1 MPTGSSRWTTDNNDV
16 YVLALVPD
24 GDLAELEGMAH
35 GMDGAAARAVA
46 EGMVAMA
53 REEAEGDARTWMAET
68 ERTVLALGAVDAET
82 VQSGEVNMDPGASD
96 RLVNAIG
103 AGAVAALDACERMRR
118 EEAVAPVDCD
128 AGAAYARAGGFTFRR
143 EEHEYVADVSACQR
157 AIDRGETYEVCLTN
171 ELRRKGKVV
180 GSNPSGAEVP
190 RVPSFGRMRTH
201 LRVRRIPR
209 RFTLC
214 FEGPTRRRTPRTCA
228 SGVATPP
235 ARA

>member
-1 MPTGSSRWTTDNNDV
+1 MSDLPFDFRCGFVGYLGYEMRMECDSPHPRHASPIPDAAMYFADRVVAVDHDNNDV

-82 VQSGEVNMDPGASD
+82 VKSGEVNMDPGASD

-143 EEHEYVADVSACQR
+143 EEHEYVADVTACQR

-180 GSNPSGAEVP
+180 GSNPSGAE
-190 RVPSFGRMRTH
+190 G
-201 LRVRRIPR
+201 
-209 RFTLC
+209 
-214 FEGPTRRRTPRTCA
+214 A
-228 SGVATPP
+228 
-235 ARA
+235 